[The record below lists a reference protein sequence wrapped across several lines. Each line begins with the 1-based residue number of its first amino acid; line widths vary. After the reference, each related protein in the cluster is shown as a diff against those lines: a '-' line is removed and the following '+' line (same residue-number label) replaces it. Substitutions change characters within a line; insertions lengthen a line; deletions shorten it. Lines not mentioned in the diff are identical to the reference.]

1 LRQAVVFAIEP
12 ASSFE
17 GDLHLTATPIDSPR
31 EPIFNL
37 TPVVLGLIGVFVA
50 IQVMREVMGEASD
63 LFVLTQLAFVPAR
76 LTQFFDPAAVK
87 RELFADL
94 SVGDPA
100 ALEQAQLARQ
110 LIGDGAVKIWTL
122 VTYAFVHGDWVHLT
136 INSVWLLAFGAAVE
150 RRFGAARFAIFFMVT
165 AVAGALAHYLTHRFD
180 WLPMVGASAAVSG
193 AMAAATRFV
202 FQPGGPLGEGADLWR
217 RDGDAAFRK
226 PALRLAE
233 IFADRRAMTFLGIWF
248 VLNYLSGTG
257 AVAFG
262 AQEASI
268 AWQAHIGG
276 FLVGLFLFPWF
287 DRSHG
292 PA

>member
-1 LRQAVVFAIEP
+1 LTFAP
-12 ASSFE
+12 
-17 GDLHLTATPIDSPR
+17 DDSPR
-31 EPIFNL
+31 EPFFNL
-37 TPVVLGLIGVFVA
+37 TPVVLGLIGLFVA
-50 IQVMREVMGEASD
+50 VQAIRTALGESSD
-63 LFVLTQLAFVPAR
+63 LFVLNELAFVPAR

-87 RELFADL
+87 REIFANL

-110 LIGDGAVKIWTL
+110 LIGDGAVKGWTL
-122 VTYAFVHGDWVHLT
+122 LTYAFVHGDWVHLT

-150 RRFGAARFAIFFMVT
+150 RRFGAVRFAAFFVAT
-165 AVAGALAHYLTHRFD
+165 AIAGALAHYLTHRFD

-217 RDGDAAFRK
+217 RDGDAAFRR
-226 PALRLAE
+226 PALRLSE
-233 IFADRRAMTFLGIWF
+233 TFADRRAMTFLGIWF

-257 AVAFG
+257 AIAFG
-262 AQEASI
+262 SQEASI

-276 FLVGLFLFPWF
+276 FLVGLLLFPWF
-287 DRSHG
+287 DPKHE

>member
-1 LRQAVVFAIEP
+1 MPLTSAP
-12 ASSFE
+12 D
-17 GDLHLTATPIDSPR
+17 DLPR
-31 EPIFNL
+31 EPFFNL
-37 TPVVLGLIGVFVA
+37 TPVVLVLIGLFVA
-50 IQVMREVMGEASD
+50 VQAIRAMLGEASD
-63 LFVLTQLAFVPAR
+63 LFVLSELAFVPAR

-87 RELFADL
+87 REIFANL

-110 LIGDGAVKIWTL
+110 LIGGGAVKIWTF

-136 INSVWLLAFGAAVE
+136 INSIWLLAFGAAVE
-150 RRFGAARFAIFFMVT
+150 RRFGAARFAAFFVAT
-165 AVAGALAHYLTHRFD
+165 AIAGALAHYLTHRFD

-217 RDGDAAFRK
+217 RDGDAAFRR
-226 PALRLAE
+226 PALRLSGT
-233 IFADRRAMTFLGIWF
+233 FADRRAMTFLGIWF

-257 AVAFG
+257 AIAFG
-262 AQEASI
+262 TQEASI

-276 FLVGLFLFPWF
+276 FLVGLLLFPWF
-287 DRSHG
+287 DPQRE